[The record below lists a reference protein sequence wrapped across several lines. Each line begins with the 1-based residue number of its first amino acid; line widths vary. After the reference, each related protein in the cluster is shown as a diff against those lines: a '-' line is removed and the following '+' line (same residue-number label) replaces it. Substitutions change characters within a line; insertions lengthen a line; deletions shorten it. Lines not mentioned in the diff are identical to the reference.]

1 MNNLRSVSTGIAIVL
16 LACGYAASQW
26 AAFGGF
32 AASYAQMVD
41 RPVVRVAAL
50 ILLALTLGF
59 ALWRPRDV
67 EMQGRK

>member
-16 LACGYAASQW
+16 LACGPAPPW